1 MTEAAENVVG
11 GEEMFPEKPV
21 VAIIGTGAMGG
32 VYAGLFAEAGIR
44 VIAIDTWAQHIE
56 VIKDQG
62 LHLSGVSGDRI
73 ITGITA
79 STDITAAKEADLFVI
94 ATKASG
100 VGAAAEAIAK
110 MARPE
115 AVILTIQNG
124 LGSADRIAQFM
135 PTDQV
140 LVGVAEGFGASIVK
154 PGHIHH
160 NNMRQIRI
168 GEISGGMTP
177 RLQALEHLWQ
187 SAGFKATAFADINQL
202 IWEKYICNVMLSAPC
217 TVFDCAVGELFSHP
231 EWREIALNTM
241 LEAYHIG
248 VAKGVNF
255 SFDDP
260 VAYATAF
267 AKGIPAASPSMRL
280 DHQAKRRSEIDAING
295 MVSVLGKEMGIP
307 TPYNQVLSAEVRRR
321 EDAF

>member
-1 MTEAAENVVG
+1 
-11 GEEMFPEKPV
+11 MFPENPV
-21 VAIIGTGAMGG
+21 IAIIGTGAMGG
-32 VYAGLFAEAGIR
+32 VYAGLFAEAGKQ
-44 VIAIDTWAQHIE
+44 VFAIDTWAEHIDT
-56 VIKDQG
+56 ITQQG
-62 LHLSGVSGDRI
+62 LHLSGVSGDRMI
-73 ITGITA
+73 ANITA
-79 STDITAAKEADLFVI
+79 STDIGVAKDADVFVI

-115 AVILTIQNG
+115 ALILTIQNG
-124 LGSADRIAQFM
+124 LGAADRIAQYM

-168 GEISGGMTP
+168 GEISGGITP
-177 RLQALEHLWQ
+177 RLQALEALWQ
-187 SAGFKATAFADINQL
+187 KAGFKATAYADINQL

-217 TVFDCAVGELFSHP
+217 TVFDCAVGELFAQP
-231 EWREIALNTM
+231 EWRDIALNTM
-241 LEAYHIG
+241 LEAYRIG
-248 VAKGVNF
+248 MAKGINF

-267 AKGIPAASPSMRL
+267 AEGIPAASPSMRL

-295 MVSVLGKEMGIP
+295 MVSVLGKEMDIP

>member
-1 MTEAAENVVG
+1 M
-11 GEEMFPEKPV
+11 
-21 VAIIGTGAMGG
+21 
-32 VYAGLFAEAGIR
+32 
-44 VIAIDTWAQHIE
+44 
-56 VIKDQG
+56 
-62 LHLSGVSGDRI
+62 HLSGVSGDRI

-79 STDITAAKEADLFVI
+79 STVITTAKEADLFVI

-124 LGSADRIAQFM
+124 LGSADRIAEFM

-177 RLQALEHLWQ
+177 RLQALQHLWQ

>member
-1 MTEAAENVVG
+1 MV
-11 GEEMFPEKPV
+11 PETPV
-21 VAIIGTGAMGG
+21 IAIIGTGSMGG
-32 VYAGLFAEAGIR
+32 VYAGLFAEAGMR
-44 VIAIDTWAQHIE
+44 VVAIDTWAEHIQA
-56 VIKDQG
+56 ITDHG
-62 LHLSGVSGDRI
+62 LHLSGVSGDRV

-79 STDITAAKEADLFVI
+79 STDIAAAKYADLFII

-115 AVILTIQNG
+115 ALILTIQNG
-124 LGSADRIAQFM
+124 LGAADRIASFM
-135 PTDQV
+135 PVDQV
-140 LVGVAEGFGASIVK
+140 LVGVAEGFGASVVA

-168 GEISGGMTP
+168 GEITGGMTP
-177 RLQALEHLWQ
+177 RLQALEQLWQ
-187 SAGFKATAFADINQL
+187 KAGFKAMAFADINQL

-217 TVFDCAVGELFSHP
+217 TVFDCVVGELFANP
-231 EWREIALNTM
+231 EWRDIAINAM
-241 LEAYHIG
+241 LEAHRIG

-267 AKGIPAASPSMRL
+267 AEGIPAASPSMRL
-280 DHQAKRRSEIDAING
+280 DHQARRRSEIDAING
-295 MVSVLGKEMGIP
+295 MVPLLGKEMGIP